1 MSLLSAVLLLVRGL
15 PLELAI
21 AVARIFT
28 LTYLFFRYDYRREI
42 ESNQRLLLGSQDR
55 WFWLRNGW
63 CIGRNLA
70 LMAKLGTPIG
80 NKLIDSAVI
89 YRENIDDGSVQTG
102 DQSACIMVSFHFGV
116 WEFLPGIY
124 RCQGQDV
131 AVTAGG
137 MRDARFNVMVKRLR
151 SKTGVKVINRAG
163 MLIER
168 LRRPGITGFM
178 LDNTARGTQ
187 IQVVLD
193 GVTFRIPALPFAFGR
208 RCGCSVIPVFCYWDH
223 GRLWVRV
230 FEPDGPEGCIRALL
244 QMVRERPAEW
254 IFWGKAGAIS

>member
-28 LTYLFFRYDYRREI
+28 LIYLFFRHDYRREI
-42 ESNQRLLLGSQDR
+42 EINQRLLLGKGDR

-70 LMAKLGTPIG
+70 LMSRLGTPTG

-89 YRENIDDGSVQTG
+89 YRENIADGSVQPNG
-102 DQSACIMVSFHFGV
+102 QSAYIMVSFHFGV

-124 RCQGQDV
+124 RLQGQDV
-131 AVTAGG
+131 AVVTGD
-137 MRDARFNVMVKRLR
+137 MRDKKFNRLVKRLR
-151 SKTGVKVINRAG
+151 SKTGVKLVNRTR

-168 LRRPGITGFM
+168 LRRSGITGFM
-178 LDNTARGTQ
+178 LDNTARGIR

-208 RCGCSVIPVFCYWDH
+208 RCGCSVRPVFCYWDH
-223 GRLWVRV
+223 GRLRV
-230 FEPDGPEGCIRALL
+230 QVFQPESPEGCIRALL

>member
-1 MSLLSAVLLLVRGL
+1 MNLLSAVLLLVRGL

-28 LTYLFFRYDYRREI
+28 VIYLFFRHDYRREI
-42 ESNQRLLLGSQDR
+42 EINQRLLLGSRNR

-70 LMAKLGTPIG
+70 LMAKLGTPAG

-102 DQSACIMVSFHFGV
+102 GQSAWIMASFHFGV

-124 RCQGQDV
+124 RGHGQDV
-131 AVTAGG
+131 AVIVGD
-137 MRDARFNVMVKRLR
+137 MHDKRFNLMVRRLR
-151 SKTGVKVINRAG
+151 SKTGIKVINRAR
-163 MLIER
+163 MLIEQ

-178 LDNTARGTQ
+178 LDNTARGTRIQ
-187 IQVVLD
+187 IVLD

-208 RCGCSVIPVFCYWDH
+208 RRGCGVIPVFCYWDH
-223 GRLWVRV
+223 GRLRVRV
-230 FEPDGPEGCIRALL
+230 FEPEGPEGCIRALV

-254 IFWGKAGAIS
+254 IFWGKAGAVS